1 MMSMFGQPRA
11 QAGHIVYDGQDITH
25 VPTHE
30 IARLR
35 IAQAPEGRRIFPRM
49 SVMENLQMGADAAG
63 DGRRRTSRPT
73 SIACCRCFPF
83 SRSG

>member
-1 MMSMFGQPRA
+1 MMSMFGKPRA
-11 QAGHIVYDGQDITH
+11 QAGHIVFDGQDITH

-63 DGRRRTSRPT
+63 DEGAEQAGRPRAR
-73 SIACCRCFPF
+73 AVACFPF